1 MYGLYLDRLAYNY
14 THQVFLLEKFLGVV
28 VEVNFL
34 NREVGQTPED
44 QFSLQVIAILA

>member
-1 MYGLYLDRLAYNY
+1 
-14 THQVFLLEKFLGVV
+14 LLKNG

-44 QFSLQVIAILA
+44 QLLLQVEAHDRRI